1 MKITLSAFSLMCIQV
16 TQVSPVDIC
25 QNRILLGD
33 VQNPTWDLGETEISC
48 GCIHHD
54 WSTVGNWSVISE
66 GQKWWI
72 GIKSSPAFSWI
83 FLDVPKQLAKPTKS
97 SNSTTCP
104 KTTANHVRHAVA
116 SLHWSIFEIIPPP
129 LPSLHSF
136 AAAFRTDVFQRTV
149 ATGPGKLPMLP
160 QKSVWLWRWS
170 KISHSHHRCPG
181 WFGRVASSFTTSLV
195 IFSSLGTLW

>member
-66 GQKWWI
+66 GQWWI
-72 GIKSSPAFSWI
+72 GIKSSPAAESFC
-83 FLDVPKQLAKPTKS
+83 PKTTRPTKS
-97 SNSTTCP
+97 SNSTVQKP
-104 KTTANHVRHAVA
+104 AFKTT
-116 SLHWSIFEIIPPP
+116 SGTPWPP
-129 LPSLHSF
+129 LINWYHPPASSIAELCSCLSH
-136 AAAFRTDVFQRTV
+136 VFQRNS
-149 ATGPGKLPMLP
+149 GNWSKLPMLP
-160 QKSVWLWRWS
+160 QKSVWLWWS